1 MGGGDRRPLNR
12 DDVAMAS
19 PASSLRPLRVL
30 LPEGS
35 STSARQAVTILG
47 LAGHHVEICD
57 PDWHGLARFS
67 RFVAKFHRCPALRD
81 DPSGFL
87 AAIEGLLATG
97 QYDVLLPTHEQGYL
111 FARAQQRLAPQI
123 GLALPSFHSYR
134 TALNKAR
141 FSGLLAELG
150 LPQPVTRIVRSVR
163 ELRAAVRFPCVVK
176 TAIGTASRGVWFL
189 HDAAELTQVLQELHD
204 SDAFADDVLVQDWVA
219 GATEKAQA
227 VFSHGALVG
236 FHAYRQIARGAG
248 GGDAIKES
256 VRRQRVRDDL
266 ATIGENLLWH
276 GALSIDYILSESGAR
291 PFYIDC
297 NPRLVEPMAAYLA
310 GTDLVDTLLRVSLGE
325 MPSPLPDS
333 REGVR
338 THQAMQALLG
348 CALAGGSRRAIL
360 RECGDLLARRGAYAD
375 SVEELTPLRRDWLG
389 IVPLA
394 MTVLLLIAAPGLAQR
409 LAKGGW
415 GTHLLDAQSIVAIE
429 RDVEPPPDL
438 PHVESGRE

>member
-1 MGGGDRRPLNR
+1 
-12 DDVAMAS
+12 MAS
-19 PASSLRPLRVL
+19 SVPPLRPLRIL

-47 LAGHHVEICD
+47 LAGHRVEICD

-81 DPSGFL
+81 DPAGFL
-87 AAIEGLLATG
+87 AVIERLLATG
-97 QYDVLLPTHEQGYL
+97 QYDVLLPTHEQGFL
-111 FARAQQRLAPQI
+111 FARVQQRLALLV
-123 GLALPSFHSYR
+123 GLALPGFDNYR

-141 FSGLLAELG
+141 FSRLLAELG
-150 LPQPVTRIVRSVR
+150 LPQPVTRIVSSVR
-163 ELRAAVRFPCVVK
+163 DLRGAVRFPCVIK

-189 HDAAELTQVLQELHD
+189 HDAAGLTQVLQEL
-204 SDAFADDVLVQDWVA
+204 
-219 GATEKAQA
+219 
-227 VFSHGALVG
+227 
-236 FHAYRQIARGAG
+236 HAYRQIARGAG

-256 VRRQRVRDDL
+256 VRRKRVRDDL
-266 ATIGENLLWH
+266 ATIGESLHWH

-297 NPRLVEPMAAYLA
+297 NPRLVEPMAADLA
-310 GTDLVDTLLRVSLGE
+310 GTDLVDTLLRISLGE
-325 MPSPLPDS
+325 MPAPLPDS

-348 CALAGGSRRAIL
+348 CALAGGSRCAIL
-360 RECGDLLARRGAYAD
+360 RECRDLLAKRGAYAD

-394 MTVLLLIAAPGLAQR
+394 MTALLLVAAPGLAQR
-409 LAKGGW
+409 LARGGW
-415 GTHLLDAQSIVAIE
+415 GTHLLDAQSIAVIE
-429 RDVEPPPDL
+429 RDVEPAPDL
-438 PHVESGRE
+438 AHVDRERE

>member
-1 MGGGDRRPLNR
+1 M
-12 DDVAMAS
+12 VS
-19 PASSLRPLRVL
+19 PAPPLRPLRVL

-47 LAGHHVEICD
+47 LTGHHVEICD

-67 RFVAKFHRCPALRD
+67 RFVAKFHRCPALGD
-81 DPSGFL
+81 DPAGFL
-87 AAIEGLLATG
+87 AAIERLLATG
-97 QYDVLLPTHEQGYL
+97 EYDVLLPIHEQGML
-111 FARAQQRLAPQI
+111 FARVQQRLAPQV
-123 GLALPSFHSYR
+123 GLALPSFASYS

-141 FSGLLAELG
+141 FSRLLAELG
-150 LPQPVTRIVRSVR
+150 LPQPVTLIVHSAR
-163 ELRAAVRFPCVVK
+163 ELRGALRFPCVIK

-189 HDAAELTQVLQELHD
+189 RDAAELSGVLQDLHD
-204 SDAFADDVLVQDWVA
+204 SDGFADEVLVQDWVA

-266 ATIGENLLWH
+266 ATIGESLHWH
-276 GALSIDYILSESGAR
+276 GALSIDYILSESGAL
-291 PFYIDC
+291 PLYIDC

-310 GTDLVDTLLRVSLGE
+310 GTDLVDTLLRISLDE

-360 RECGDLLARRGAYAD
+360 RECRDLLTKRAAYAE

-389 IVPLA
+389 IVPLV
-394 MTVLLLIAAPGLAQR
+394 MTALLLIAAPGLAQR

-415 GTHLLDAQSIVAIE
+415 GTHLLNAQSIAVIE
-429 RDVEPPPDL
+429 RDVEPAPDSAQ
-438 PHVESGRE
+438 VDRERE

>member
-1 MGGGDRRPLNR
+1 
-12 DDVAMAS
+12 MAS
-19 PASSLRPLRVL
+19 SVPPLRPLRIL

-47 LAGHHVEICD
+47 LAGHRVEICD

-81 DPSGFL
+81 DPAGFL
-87 AAIEGLLATG
+87 AVIERLLATG
-97 QYDVLLPTHEQGYL
+97 QYDVLLPTHEQGFL
-111 FARAQQRLAPQI
+111 FARVQQRLALLV
-123 GLALPSFHSYR
+123 GLALPGFDNYR

-141 FSGLLAELG
+141 FSRLLAELG
-150 LPQPVTRIVRSVR
+150 LPQPVTRIVSSVR
-163 ELRAAVRFPCVVK
+163 DLRGAVRFPCVIK

-189 HDAAELTQVLQELHD
+189 HDAAGLTQVLQELHD
-204 SDAFADDVLVQDWVA
+204 SDAFGDEVLVQDWVA

-256 VRRQRVRDDL
+256 VRRKRVRDDL
-266 ATIGENLLWH
+266 ATIGESLHWH

-297 NPRLVEPMAAYLA
+297 NPRLVEPMAADLA
-310 GTDLVDTLLRVSLGE
+310 GTDLVDTLLRISLGE

-348 CALAGGSRRAIL
+348 CALAGGSRCAIL
-360 RECGDLLARRGAYAD
+360 RECRDLLAKRGAYAD

-394 MTVLLLIAAPGLAQR
+394 MTALLLVAAPGLAQR
-409 LAKGGW
+409 LARGGW
-415 GTHLLDAQSIVAIE
+415 GTHLLDAQSIAVIE
-429 RDVEPPPDL
+429 RDVEPAPDL
-438 PHVESGRE
+438 AHVDRERE

>member
-1 MGGGDRRPLNR
+1 M
-12 DDVAMAS
+12 V
-19 PASSLRPLRVL
+19 SSTPPLRPLRVL

-81 DPSGFL
+81 DPAGFL
-87 AAIEGLLATG
+87 AAIERLLATG
-97 QYDVLLPTHEQGYL
+97 QYDVLLPIHEQGFL
-111 FARAQQRLAPQI
+111 FARVQQRLAPQV
-123 GLALPSFHSYR
+123 GLALPSFASYR

-141 FSGLLAELG
+141 FSRLLVELG
-150 LPQPVTRIVRSVR
+150 LPQPVTLIVHSAR
-163 ELRAAVRFPCVVK
+163 ELRGALRFPCVIK

-189 HDAAELTQVLQELHD
+189 RDAAELSTVLQDLHD
-204 SDAFADDVLVQDWVA
+204 CDGFADEILVQDWVP

-266 ATIGENLLWH
+266 ATIGESLHWH

-291 PFYIDC
+291 PLYIDC

-310 GTDLVDTLLRVSLGE
+310 GTDLVDTLLRISLDE
-325 MPSPLPDS
+325 MPSPLPDG

-360 RECGDLLARRGAYAD
+360 RECWDLLTKRAAYAD
-375 SVEELTPLRRDWLG
+375 SVEELTPLQRDGLG
-389 IVPLA
+389 MVPLI
-394 MTVLLLIAAPGLAQR
+394 MTAVLLIAAPGLAQR

-415 GTHLLDAQSIVAIE
+415 GTHLLDAQSIAVIE
-429 RDVEPPPDL
+429 RDVEPAPDSAQ
-438 PHVESGRE
+438 VDRERE